1 MSASARLRDG
11 IPEPWAT
18 EWGEDRHGLFMG
30 FSIGGVT
37 QRLRYIPPGEFLM
50 GSPLSELGRHDNE
63 EQQLASVAEGFWL
76 ADTPCTQALW
86 QAVMGE
92 NPSHFQDPKRPTLPV
107 EQVSWDH
114 CQIFLQRL
122 NEHVPG
128 LAARLPREAEWEY
141 ACRAGTTT
149 ATWADDLESEDVSAV
164 LEPIAWYG
172 HNSDQS
178 TQPVRG
184 KAENP
189 WGLYDMLGNVWE
201 WCQDPYE
208 RYARTA
214 AQDRTDASEGDHRM
228 IRGGS
233 WLSFARFVRAA
244 NRYAHPPDYRGDSLG
259 FRLARG
265 QESS

>member
-30 FSIGGVT
+30 LSVAGVT

-50 GSPLSELGRHDNE
+50 GSPESELGRYDNE
-63 EQQLASVAEGFWL
+63 EQHIEKVTEGFWL
-76 ADTPCTQALW
+76 AETPCTQALW
-86 QAVMGE
+86 QAVMGD

-107 EQVSWDH
+107 EHVSWDD

-149 ATWADDLESEDVSAV
+149 ATWAGDLESEEVSAV
-164 LEPIAWYG
+164 LEPIAWYR
-172 HNSDQS
+172 HNSDRR

-184 KAENP
+184 KAVNP

-208 RYARTA
+208 RYTRTA
-214 AQDRTDASEGDHRM
+214 TQDRTNASEGRDRVL
-228 IRGGS
+228 RGGS
-233 WLSFARFVRAA
+233 WSGDARDVRAA
-244 NRYAHPPDYRGDSLG
+244 DRLAGPPDFRSGYLG

>member
-30 FSIGGVT
+30 FSVGGVT

-50 GSPLSELGRHDNE
+50 GSPESEVGRYDDE
-63 EQQLASVAEGFWL
+63 EQHLVEVEEGFWL
-76 ADTPCTQALW
+76 AETPCTQALW
-86 QAVMGE
+86 LAVMGE
-92 NPSHFQDPKRPTLPV
+92 NPSYFQDPKRPTLPV
-107 EQVSWDH
+107 EQVSWND

-128 LAARLPREAEWEY
+128 LSARLPSEAEWEY

-149 ATWADDLESEDVSAV
+149 VTWAGDLEAEEVSAV
-164 LEPIAWYG
+164 LDPIAWYWG
-172 HNSDQS
+172 NSDQR

-184 KAENP
+184 KAVNP
-189 WGLYDMLGNVWE
+189 WGLYDMLGNVYE
-201 WCQDPYE
+201 WCQDPYGP
-208 RYARTA
+208 YARTA
-214 AQDRTDASEGDHRM
+214 EEASTDVGGHRV

-233 WLSFARFVRAA
+233 WLGFARYVRAA
-244 NRYAHPPDYRGDSLG
+244 GRGADSPDDRFDGLG